1 MHSAET
7 RQDSKKNTTIRYS
20 IHMDLRVSTMMA
32 DVTGSCFPSIEFSI
46 KISKLSQQEDQLDS
60 ELQLC
65 IGLKDLVSISI
76 PMNLCLFNL

>member
-1 MHSAET
+1 MHTAET

-60 ELQLC
+60 ELQLR
-65 IGLKDLVSISI
+65 IGLNELVSISI